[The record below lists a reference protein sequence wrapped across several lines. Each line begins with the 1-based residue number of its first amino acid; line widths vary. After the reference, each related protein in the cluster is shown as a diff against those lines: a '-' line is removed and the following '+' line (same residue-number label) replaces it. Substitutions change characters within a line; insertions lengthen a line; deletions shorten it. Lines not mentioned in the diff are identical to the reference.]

1 LAKIIS
7 KTRNAC
13 LSKIILTMLVFSIGA
28 ITFCEGISESP
39 IEMNELNTTATIP
52 PFLENRIDQLSGP
65 LSGLFMSE
73 KFKPQNISPQFFDS
87 TRKNNPIIYVREVI
101 PPWSPE
107 ILLPPKPLLSHP
119 QSEPSITDNPNNPN
133 QLIAIYHD
141 IKVDSSGN
149 PITPFFVISASY
161 TNNRGITWNGPTYL
175 PIANN
180 WDFAFDPVVR
190 WSSNGKVFASY
201 ISLDISTGDTAL
213 TVTISNDSGMSWS
226 PPIIPYQATA
236 ANNELV
242 DKEWIAVKGNNIALS
257 FTSFQTDTLRI
268 QSIVSNDG
276 GSSWTGPI
284 TIASSTTNV
293 LQGSSIVWG
302 NNPGEIYIAWYDDNG
317 SLRTGDASTYFSKS
331 TDYGVTWSFPKLAA
345 TIPNEIPRSFNP
357 DKNIPTTCLITD
369 LGIGDLIAWPTMFP
383 HLAVGPEGIVY
394 LVSTTD
400 PSGSDLPAWPSD
412 QGNIMFT
419 RSLDQGNTWEPIK
432 IFNLPNDQ
440 FFPAIDIQNDG
451 TVHIIFGDR
460 QYDMTT
466 PNDDYGISYTVSLN
480 NGIDFTTPQKVS
492 KALSDPIVSLY
503 LPEGLITGILIFPG
517 DYFDLAVTDFTAHP
531 IWGDRSIPSWND
543 ECSYNIASS
552 IGKKKVEPV
561 GGIIYQRNKLKLILP
576 YLILGSMIGIAFTTF
591 AIKKQKILQYKL

>member
-1 LAKIIS
+1 MVKIIS
-7 KTRNAC
+7 KTRNSW
-13 LSKIILTMLVFSIGA
+13 LSKIILAMLVFSIGA
-28 ITFCEGISESP
+28 ITFCEAISESP
-39 IEMNELNTTATIP
+39 IEINESNTTVTIP
-52 PFLENRIDQLSGP
+52 PFLENRTDQLSGP
-65 LSGLFMSE
+65 LSGLFMIE
-73 KFKPQNISPQFFDS
+73 KLKSQNISPQFFDS
-87 TRKNNPIIYVREVI
+87 SKEDNGIIRVREVI
-101 PPWSPE
+101 PPWTPE

-119 QSEPSITDNPNNPN
+119 QSEPSITANPNSPN
-133 QLIAIYHD
+133 KLVAIYHD

-161 TNNRGITWNGPTYL
+161 TSDGGKTWNGPAYL

-190 WSSNGKVFASY
+190 WSSNGKVYASY
-201 ISLDISTGDTAL
+201 ISLDISTGNTAL
-213 TVTISNDSGMSWS
+213 TVTISNDGGMSWS
-226 PPIIPYQATA
+226 EPIMPHQATA

-242 DKEWIAVKGNNIALS
+242 DKEWIAVRGNNIALS
-257 FTSFQTDTLRI
+257 FTTFQTGTIRI
-268 QSIVSNDG
+268 QTVISKDG
-276 GSSWTGPI
+276 GSSWTSPV

-317 SLRTGDASTYFSKS
+317 SLRTGDASIYFSKS
-331 TDYGVTWSFPKLAA
+331 TDYGLSWSIPKLAA
-345 TIPNEIPRSFNP
+345 PIPNEIPRSFNP
-357 DKNIPTTCLITD
+357 AKIAPITCPIPD

-412 QGNIMFT
+412 QGDIIFT
-419 RSLDQGNTWEPIK
+419 RSQDQGITWKPIK

-440 FFPAIDIQNDG
+440 FFPAIDIQKDG

-460 QYDMTT
+460 QYDITT
-466 PNDDYGISYTVSLN
+466 PNDNYGISYTVSLN
-480 NGIDFTTPQKVS
+480 NGLDFTTPQRVS
-492 KALSDPIVSLY
+492 KTLSDPVVSLY

-517 DYFDLAVTDFTAHP
+517 DYFDLAVTEFAAHP
-531 IWGDRSIPSWND
+531 IWGDRSIASWNE

-552 IGKKKVEPV
+552 IGKKKVELV
-561 GGIIYQRNKLKLILP
+561 AGILDPQNKLKLMLP
-576 YLILGSMIGIAFTTF
+576 YLALGSIIVITAATF
-591 AIKKQKILQYKL
+591 MIKKKKI